1 MKRKRR
7 NVTVQAPFG
16 VGLAKL
22 LDTPAVLTAADGV
35 P

>member
-7 NVTVQAPFG
+7 KVTVQAPFG
-16 VGLAKL
+16 VGFAES
-22 LDTPAVLTAADGV
+22 LDSPAVLLAALGV